1 MTDSEVHE
9 FWTEAFVR
17 FPGVAQWIN
26 EHSPRPDLT
35 RKLWSE
41 ALVSVKASEA
51 MSVLTRWSNGS
62 LPAPTGYQK
71 EVFHLHVLAVIDED
85 RRVRRTL
92 EWERKKQHEQGP
104 KRTEIIRP
112 SELIPV
118 MGPYM
123 QDVAAL
129 ARSTRDPS
137 EIDRLID
144 ECYERACVCID
155 KKTEYQRKYAN

>member
-1 MTDSEVHE
+1 MTDSEIQE
-9 FWTEAFVR
+9 FWTQAFVR
-17 FPGVAQWIN
+17 FPGVAQWIK
-26 EHSPRPDLT
+26 EHSPRPDVT

-41 ALVSVKASEA
+41 ALVPVKASEA

-62 LPAPTGYQK
+62 LPAPTGYEK
-71 EVFHLHVLAVIDED
+71 EIFHLHVLAVVNKDRAD
-85 RRVRRTL
+85 RRRL
-92 EWERKKQHEQGP
+92 QWEADKKNNQGP
-104 KRTEIIRP
+104 RRADIVRP
-112 SELIPV
+112 SQLIPV

-144 ECYERACVCID
+144 ECYARACACVD
-155 KKTEYQRKYAN
+155 NKTEYARKYAN